1 MTAYTSNQITPNNNI
16 SSLHDR
22 SLNVYGLKLVVSG
35 AVGGNQTVP
44 DEWAYKTARVVQLL
58 LDKSAP
64 GIDQAAQERGIKILG
79 GVDGTFHAGKPTAQR
94 LSYGGGDSYSPN
106 PLTDAGRDLWDGLP
120 KFLNSHVT
128 DDMIWYRNVDSPN
141 PPQGDND
148 ISELMEHI
156 LHTIQTWGLRG
167 AADGSL
173 TALDPNNTNSELHLA
188 IKQGVDSGTFGLDNY
203 GGSLDRDP
211 EYTNAVIIKEYLYLL
226 TFGMWGYSIFWDGS
240 TLAPEWSDEA
250 RTPEGVLASN
260 PLGYSL
266 FNDYIA
272 PVLSKPEI
280 VTLRTIFQDN
290 DQGESGYVWD
300 TSEIASIDIIVDKGI
315 LGDAPVMI
323 KNLTKKTLKN
333 GEILLNQAIEYQG
346 EEFVYDNIASVI
358 TIVTNNGEFTDEFV
372 FEIKESFPQ
381 YGSLSYSEAV
391 SLVGVA
397 NIDSALM
404 SVAGADGMHVA

>member
-1 MTAYTSNQITPNNNI
+1 
-16 SSLHDR
+16 
-22 SLNVYGLKLVVSG
+22 
-35 AVGGNQTVP
+35 
-44 DEWAYKTARVVQLL
+44 
-58 LDKSAP
+58 
-64 GIDQAAQERGIKILG
+64 
-79 GVDGTFHAGKPTAQR
+79 
-94 LSYGGGDSYSPN
+94 
-106 PLTDAGRDLWDGLP
+106 
-120 KFLNSHVT
+120 
-128 DDMIWYRNVDSPN
+128 MIWYRNVDSPN

-240 TLAPEWSDEA
+240 TLAPEWSDAA
-250 RTPEGVLASN
+250 RTPSGVLAAN

-381 YGSLSYSEAV
+381 YGSLSYREAV
-391 SLVGVA
+391 RLVGVA
-397 NIDSALM
+397 NIDSALV